1 MMKQKQN
8 LQTSDIFQTQ
18 CLHMKIYQRIWP
30 DSFLFL
36 VRTGSIYLWLLETV
50 PKGIMVNSLYKTLFA
65 LTHLFECV
73 INSFEGRLLVIVHY
87 SSAAMYNICSI
98 FFSSFANT
106 HIHAMVW
113 SVVPFT
119 AIFIKLIWKQQIW
132 DTSFS
137 HYFIIYIEKEHTK

>member
-1 MMKQKQN
+1 MLQLFMWRN
-8 LQTSDIFQTQ
+8 LRMQLFKSIKDDETKTKFTDIRYISNTVFTHEN
-18 CLHMKIYQRIWP
+18 LSKDLAW
-30 DSFLFL
+30 FLLIL

-119 AIFIKLIWKQQIW
+119 AIFIKLIWK
-132 DTSFS
+132 
-137 HYFIIYIEKEHTK
+137 